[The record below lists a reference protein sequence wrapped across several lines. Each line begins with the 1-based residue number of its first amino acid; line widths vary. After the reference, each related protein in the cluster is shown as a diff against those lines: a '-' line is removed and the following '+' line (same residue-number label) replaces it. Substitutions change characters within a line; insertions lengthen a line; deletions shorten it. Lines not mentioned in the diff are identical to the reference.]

1 MRAARVFVF
10 VALVLTGAA
19 IVSVSA
25 RTIASASSYRLA
37 WDQVIG
43 SGDVVAQTRSVGPF
57 HAIASTGSTEVHV
70 RVGAA
75 QSVVVH
81 AQGNIQPLIDTDVDG
96 GTLRVGSHGSYDT
109 DRKTLVEV
117 TVPSLDGVSLS
128 GSGDVTAE
136 GVHAG
141 AMSVVIRGSGQV
153 EMTGSADKLQ
163 FTSSGSGE
171 GKFDRLVAYG
181 TPSSA
186 CVRSWR
192 RVHAGR
198 GHARRRGV
206 GQRRRPLQRL
216 TPDRAPSDPR
226 LGKHLAKLAS
236 ADPLRAR
243 TPLRARAYFFSS
255 IAAGVGTRTFGS
267 RDAISSTCQ
276 ASFGRSGSSLATRIA
291 ISSSTTPMTGFVTI
305 GLFAIVRLLPL
316 VRRTRRFGAIDPPRV
331 SHRLR
336 YSGPIAATQQI
347 L

>member
-1 MRAARVFVF
+1 MRAARLFVF

-96 GTLRVGSHGSYDT
+96 GTLRVGSHGSYST

-153 EMTGSADKLQ
+153 EMMGRADKLE

-171 GKFDRLVAYG
+171 GKFDRLAV
-181 TPSSA
+181 
-186 CVRSWR
+186 
-192 RVHAGR
+192 
-198 GHARRRGV
+198 
-206 GQRRRPLQRL
+206 
-216 TPDRAPSDPR
+216 
-226 LGKHLAKLAS
+226 
-236 ADPLRAR
+236 
-243 TPLRARAYFFSS
+243 
-255 IAAGVGTRTFGS
+255 
-267 RDAISSTCQ
+267 RDAVIRMHGSGDAHVQVAGTLDVEV
-276 ASFGRSGSSLATRIA
+276 SGS
-291 ISSSTTPMTGFVTI
+291 GDV
-305 GLFAIVRLLPL
+305 
-316 VRRTRRFGAIDPPRV
+316 
-331 SHRLR
+331 R
-336 YSGPIAATQQI
+336 YSGSPRIVHQAIRGSGSISQS
-347 L
+347 